1 MGSDADAAGRNL
13 ERNSSMTNENK
24 ISRLAGALY
33 LVVVATGLFSL
44 IYVPSHIT
52 VPGNPSAT
60 ASNMVSQEAL
70 FRAGIAAFLV
80 KQVAFLLLPLAL
92 FRLLRP
98 VQALAA
104 TTMVVLAVVSV
115 PIALV
120 SLSSKLDAIDVL
132 TGPYSQSA
140 SPAELQTQAMLCLN
154 TYGNGL
160 LVTTLFW
167 GLWLLPFGY
176 LVVRSG
182 FLPKTLGVFLVLGG
196 VGYVTQVFWQILQPS
211 IDFPGYVLLPAAI
224 GEIGICLWLLV
235 LGPRSRQTG
244 MA

>member
-1 MGSDADAAGRNL
+1 MI
-13 ERNSSMTNENK
+13 TENK
-24 ISRLAGALY
+24 TSRLAGALY
-33 LVVVATGLFSL
+33 FVVVATGLFSL
-44 IYVPSHIT
+44 IYVPSQIT
-52 VPGNPSAT
+52 VPSNPSAT
-60 ASNMVSQEAL
+60 AMNMVSHETL

-104 TTMVVLAVVSV
+104 TTMVALAVVSV

-120 SLSSKLDAIDVL
+120 SLSSKLDAMEVL

-140 SPAELQTQAMLCLN
+140 LPVELESQAMLFLN
-154 TYGNGL
+154 AYGNGL

-176 LVVRSG
+176 LVMRSG
-182 FLPKTLGVFLVLGG
+182 FLPRTLGVFLILGG
-196 VGYVTQVFWQILQPS
+196 LGYVTQVFWQILQPATG
-211 IDFPGYVLLPAAI
+211 FPSFVLLPAAI

-235 LGPRSRQTG
+235 VGPRRKQTG
-244 MA
+244 IV